1 MPKISDN
8 TMRELEDIL
17 NESETYADRL
27 AAFLKQKT
35 APKPQSNTPFV
46 LGDLDITFDFDVDLV
61 KLPPKP
67 QPAAKDTAAAKEQP
81 LREITNQPPTS
92 AEPKVQPEA
101 PLVSNRQENAA
112 PPTPPAPAPPITSP
126 RRSTT
131 RRSGVH
137 VPGSDRLRR
146 VAIHRRSRSCGRR
159 DLLKEFN
166 NASSNGS
173 DFLPTVSS
181 TPASEKQTA
190 AGPEQPT
197 QRESSVAPTVL
208 QAVPHVEHRDELLS
222 HASNSQ
228 HSMTHSS
235 QRSTTPDSSAVKRRT
250 YTVELGPEPGQLLLS
265 PSRSSSCHNLRPQ
278 RSSSN
283 SIYNTSLRQARGLMS
298 RTREQAALSAA
309 RLELLASDTPPRIT
323 LPHTQ
328 PEPEYIVPE
337 TQPQPMQHMLQNL
350 SSNAM
355 VAPFVVMPM
364 ASMVTLSSKPAVAHV
379 DAAAQ
384 VVAAPV
390 ATMASRSMQTS
401 RSPPALQDD
410 LMTDDESADER
421 QASGAPLNLAPTGG
435 NTTRQR
441 NLRKRVQRAESSVQL
456 LDLHRSRT
464 KNSRHRGKN
473 MPRHTVLNKPSQPAI
488 NGEQFAFE
496 LARMSNYEIMDL
508 RKRNSLG
515 RQHPV
520 NGHREQPEEHQ
531 LVLDQH
537 IEWEIL
543 RRNLDEPNEQAGP
556 PPRTNSTATTV
567 PTSENDSMSAAS
579 SISSPAAPPMG
590 FRDSTMLE
598 SHQDSSRQ
606 HQRRSR
612 LRRRETLMQTFEAA
626 SLSPAVPPAEFRDSS
641 IQALHHQKAKR
652 QPQPSRRLRS
662 RHRELSTSEEDELQA
677 VCTPP
682 AQFRRSKSRQRERQQ
697 LLEPVLAT
705 PPLAFNDV
713 PVTDAGEELQLQEQQ
728 LMPPAEFNSHVDNLI
743 EQAPTTQPSMLEETM
758 PSEQPSTSRAA
769 QKSLRRNTSRQQSNQ
784 EKQQKEKER
793 QLKKIQQEEEESQQ
807 QERQKEKKQAEKQQQ
822 EKEQAKQ
829 QQEKEHATQQKEKQQ
844 KEKLLLEQQQKE
856 KYQQEQLQKEQQQEK
871 QQQEMHQQEQLQEQ
885 QETPI
890 QEQPQAE
897 QPPPSDAVFKKPTA
911 PAPRAKRNQKSYLER
926 QLSNLRINLANE
938 TLPPGQNEDEADAN
952 TTGVRRSRRGQVQ
965 LCNTW
970 VHTISDPFKFMRKT
984 FDPPSKTAASK
995 PKKRAAAASGS
1006 SLMERPP
1013 LSSSTPRNA
1022 AVTPNSGT
1030 TGKRK
1035 RAQQQH
1041 QNSESSDAD
1050 AISGIS
1056 RLSGITEQEEAEDGP
1071 VAQPPE
1077 PKRRGRKNK
1086 TPAVAS
1092 DKPPNETTKAKKGS
1106 KKKQDNATV
1115 SQREEQEIPMPD
1127 LEQTPDLP
1135 PVSPLRN
1142 QSNEQSSETLMAW
1155 LCGDRDVLPDTTEVS
1170 EIKTDSMT
1178 VSRAANLH
1186 FSKIDG
1192 IEYAFYHTE
1201 DLYSMGYMRFQP
1213 LQQRGLKR
1221 AKTNTLRFVALHGQF
1236 EFEIINPDSKES
1248 YQDIL
1253 YTGDTIEIKKGSR
1266 YNIINRLDKVSVIM
1280 VFRNGM

>member
-61 KLPPKP
+61 KLPPKS
-67 QPAAKDTAAAKEQP
+67 QPAAAKETAAAKEQP
-81 LREITNQPPTS
+81 LREITNQPPTA
-92 AEPKVQPEA
+92 AEPKAQPEA
-101 PLVSNRQENAA
+101 SLVLNRPENAA
-112 PPTPPAPAPPITSP
+112 PPTPPAPKSPITSP
-126 RRSTT
+126 RKSTS

-166 NASSNGS
+166 NASSNDS
-173 DFLPTVSS
+173 DFLPTVNS
-181 TPASEKQTA
+181 TPASEKQTP

-197 QRESSVAPTVL
+197 QREASVAPAVL
-208 QAVPHVEHRDELLS
+208 QNDEHSTML
-222 HASNSQ
+222 ASQ
-228 HSMTHSS
+228 HC
-235 QRSTTPDSSAVKRRT
+235 TTPDRSAVKGRT
-250 YTVELGPEPGQLLLS
+250 YTVEVGPEPGQLLLS
-265 PSRSSSCHNLRPQ
+265 PSRSSSSYNLRTQ
-278 RSSSN
+278 RSTSN
-283 SIYNTSLRQARGLMS
+283 SIYNTSLRQTGVRMA
-298 RTREQAALSAA
+298 RTREQAAMSAA
-309 RLELLASDTPPRIT
+309 KLELLAQDTPPRIT

-337 TQPQPMQHMLQNL
+337 TQSQPMQHMLQNM

-364 ASMVTLSSKPAVAHV
+364 ATMLTLSSKPAAAHV
-379 DAAAQ
+379 DVAAQ
-384 VVAAPV
+384 VETPV

-410 LMTDDESADER
+410 IMTDDESADER
-421 QASGAPLNLAPTGG
+421 QASGAPLNLAPAGDK
-435 NTTRQR
+435 TTRQR
-441 NLRKRVQRAESSVQL
+441 NLRKREQRVESSVQL
-456 LDLHRSRT
+456 LDLHRSCTR
-464 KNSRHRGKN
+464 NSRQRGKN
-473 MPRHTVLNKPSQPAI
+473 MQRQTVLNKPSQPAI
-488 NGEQFAFE
+488 NGEQFAIE

-515 RQHPV
+515 RQRPV
-520 NGHREQPEEHQ
+520 NGHREQPTEQQ

-543 RRNLDEPNEQAGP
+543 RRNLAEPNEQAGP
-556 PPRTNSTATTV
+556 SPRTNTTATTV
-567 PTSENDSMSAAS
+567 PASENESLSAAS
-579 SISSPAAPPMG
+579 SISSPAPPPMG

-626 SLSPAVPPAEFRDSS
+626 SISPATPPAEFRNSS
-641 IQALHHQKAKR
+641 IQVLYHQKTTR
-652 QPQPSRRLRS
+652 QQQPLRRLRS
-662 RHRELSTSEEDELQA
+662 RHRELSTSEEYELQT

-682 AQFRRSKSRQRERQQ
+682 AQFRKSKSRQRKQQQ
-697 LLEPVLAT
+697 LLERVLAT

-713 PVTDAGEELQLQEQQ
+713 PVTDAEEELQLQQLQ
-728 LMPPAEFNSHVDNLI
+728 LMPPAEFNSQIDKLI
-743 EQAPTTQPSMLEETM
+743 EQAPTTQPSTLEETM
-758 PSEQPSTSRAA
+758 TSEQPSTSRAA
-769 QKSLRRNTSRQQSNQ
+769 QKSLRLNTSRQ

-793 QLKKIQQEEEESQQ
+793 QLKQIQHSEEESQQ
-807 QERQKEKKQAEKQQQ
+807 PERQKERKEAEKLPQEMEQSKQQQ
-822 EKEQAKQ
+822 EKKHAKQ
-829 QQEKEHATQQKEKQQ
+829 QKEEQQ
-844 KEKLLLEQQQKE
+844 KEKLLLDQQKKE
-856 KYQQEQLQKEQQQEK
+856 KHQQEQQQKEQQQET
-871 QQQEMHQQEQLQEQ
+871 HQQEQLQVQ
-885 QETPI
+885 QETAI
-890 QEQPQAE
+890 QEQQQAQ
-897 QPPPSDAVFKKPTA
+897 QPPLSDDVFKKPTA
-911 PAPRAKRNQKSYLER
+911 PAPRAKRNQKSNLER

-938 TLPPGQNEDEADAN
+938 TLPSDGTEDEADAN

-970 VHTISDPFKFMRKT
+970 VHTISDPFRFMRKT
-984 FDPPSKTAASK
+984 FESPLKTAASK
-995 PKKRAAAASGS
+995 PKKQTAAASGN
-1006 SLMERPP
+1006 SLMKRPP

-1022 AVTPNSGT
+1022 AATPNSST
-1030 TGKRK
+1030 SGKRK
-1035 RAQQQH
+1035 RAPLQH
-1041 QNSESSDAD
+1041 QNSESTDAD

-1056 RLSGITEQEEAEDGP
+1056 RLSGIIEQEEADDGP
-1071 VAQPPE
+1071 VAQPAE
-1077 PKRRGRKNK
+1077 PKRRGRKK
-1086 TPAVAS
+1086 RTPAVDSAKQS
-1092 DKPPNETTKAKKGS
+1092 NETTKAKKGS
-1106 KKKQDNATV
+1106 KKKQDNDTV
-1115 SQREEQEIPMPD
+1115 AQTEEQEITIPD
-1127 LEQTPDLP
+1127 LNQTPDLP
-1135 PVSPLRN
+1135 PVSPLHN

-1192 IEYAFYHTE
+1192 IEYAFYHTD

-1236 EFEIINPDSKES
+1236 GFEIINPDSKES

-1253 YTGDTIEIKKGSR
+1253 YTGDTIEIRKGSR
-1266 YNIINRLDKVSVIM
+1266 YNIKNRLDKVSVIM
-1280 VFRNGM
+1280 VFRNGI